1 MLRLLQINQDKMYQ
15 PCAQQSVFAGAV
27 MWVHEPFQSFEK
39 HSVYVNHFFG
49 GIVEVY
55 TKAYLG
61 VFKNFK

>member
-1 MLRLLQINQDKMYQ
+1 MYQ